1 MAQWQSIG
9 LWIQGL
15 GVQVPSLTLFLMKNY
30 LKKIKKALSKT
41 RDNLSIFDAGE
52 MNWEELEEALILS
65 DVGPQTTEKIIEKA
79 KNNLSEN
86 ASSYGIKL
94 ELKKEIMEILKG
106 LPSIEHEPPEI
117 MLLVGVNG
125 SGKTTTGGKLANI
138 LKERGK
144 VLLVA
149 ADTFRAAAR
158 EQLKKLA
165 EVVGVDY
172 FGGDEFKD
180 PAAVGF
186 EAARKSY
193 DFIIIDTA
201 GRLHTKENLMREA
214 LKIKKSVEKSSG
226 RKPRVYLILDGTIGQ
241 NSLFQAEEFSKA
253 LETDG
258 IIITKLDG
266 TAKGGAIIPIAMK
279 IKTPIL
285 YLGVGEGMDDLIP
298 FDVSSFVEA
307 LFGA

>member
-1 MAQWQSIG
+1 
-9 LWIQGL
+9 
-15 GVQVPSLTLFLMKNY
+15 MKNY

-41 RDNLSIFDAGE
+41 RDNLSLFDAGQ
-52 MNWEELEEALILS
+52 MNWEELEEALILA
-65 DVGPQTTEKIIEKA
+65 DVGPRTTEGIIEKA
-79 KNNLSEN
+79 KKNLSEN
-86 ASSYGIKL
+86 ASLYGIKL

-106 LPSIEHEPPEI
+106 LPSIEHKPPEI

-138 LKERGK
+138 LKEKGK

-158 EQLKKLA
+158 QQLKKLA
-165 EVVGVDY
+165 EMVGVDY
-172 FGGDEFKD
+172 FGGEEFKD

-186 EAARKSY
+186 EAARKPY

-226 RKPRVYLILDGTIGQ
+226 RKPMVYLILDGTIGQ

-253 LETDG
+253 LEIDG

-266 TAKGGAIIPIAMK
+266 TAKGGAIIPISMK
-279 IKTPIL
+279 TKTPIL
-285 YLGVGEGMDDLIP
+285 YIGVGEGMDDLVP
-298 FDVSSFVEA
+298 FDASSFVEA